1 MISSFRGIIMN
12 KKIIF
17 ILALLIT
24 TTLMISC
31 VSAEGILDFL
41 KSNETDNSNN
51 DTTFIVG
58 FNAAFPPFGYK
69 DDNGS
74 YSGFD
79 LALAEEVAKRNNW
92 TFVAQPIIDWNTKEV
107 ELNSGVV
114 DCIWSEFTINGRES
128 DYTWSNPYF
137 NTSQVF
143 VVKNDSNISSVSDLK
158 GKNVEI
164 QEGSSALETLNNT
177 NGTLKATFKDLVE
190 IKEYNT
196 GFMDLESGACDALIA
211 DEGVAYYHIV
221 ERFGH
226 GNFKILDEPL
236 SHEQYGIGFKKG
248 NIELRD
254 QVQKTLDEMFK
265 DGTMDKIAQN
275 YSDYKIPEGLI
286 YP

>member
-1 MISSFRGIIMN
+1 MIMN

-17 ILALLIT
+17 ILALALT
-24 TTLMISC
+24 ATLMISC
-31 VSAEGILDFL
+31 VSAEGIFDFL
-41 KSNETDNSNN
+41 NADASDDNDN
-51 DTTFIVG
+51 TTFVVG

-74 YSGFD
+74 YTGFD

-128 DYTWSNPYF
+128 DYTWSNTYF

-143 VVKNDSNISSVSDLK
+143 IVKNDSNITSVSDLK

-164 QEGSSALETLNNT
+164 QEGSSALETLDTKNK
-177 NGTLKATFKDLVE
+177 TLKDTFGELVE

-221 ERFGH
+221 ERFGD

-248 NIELRD
+248 NDDLRD

-265 DGTMDKIAQN
+265 DGTVDKIAQN
-275 YSDYKIPEGLI
+275 YSSYKIPESLI
-286 YP
+286 HP

>member
-1 MISSFRGIIMN
+1 MN

-17 ILALLIT
+17 ILTLVLAT
-24 TTLMISC
+24 ALMISC

-41 KSNETDNSNN
+41 SSDDSNTEN
-51 DTTFIVG
+51 DDSKFVVG

-69 DDNGS
+69 DDNGG
-74 YSGFD
+74 YTGFD

-143 VVKNDSNISSVSDLK
+143 IVKNDSNISSASDLK

-164 QEGSSALETLNNT
+164 QEGSSALETLNTKNE
-177 NGTLKATFKDLVE
+177 TLKDSFNQLVE
-190 IKEYNT
+190 IKEYDT
-196 GFMDLESGACDALIA
+196 GFMDLESGACDVLISDA
-211 DEGVAYYHIV
+211 GVAYYHIA
-221 ERFGH
+221 EKFGD
-226 GNFKILDEPL
+226 GNYKILDEPL

-248 NIELRD
+248 NNELKD

-265 DGTMDKIAQN
+265 DGTVDKIAQN